1 MSKEIIWKI
10 DNMTYPIIYKQLK
23 VQFAFLV
30 HEDGRLQIQMLHPLE
45 TEKKFDSEKDAREY
59 VKNLKEIL

>member
-1 MSKEIIWKI
+1 
-10 DNMTYPIIYKQLK
+10 MTYPIIYKQLK

-45 TEKKFDSEKDAREY
+45 TEKKFDSPKEARRY